1 MQVCSSHKGDG
12 KAKQM
17 KFKSDKKN
25 NNKPYR
31 TLRGRWLACLCP
43 YFSQI

>member
-17 KFKSDKKN
+17 KFKSDKKIIIS
-25 NNKPYR
+25 P
-31 TLRGRWLACLCP
+31 TEH
-43 YFSQI
+43 